1 MGFASP
7 ATVHLW
13 VHCCCCWL
21 LLTKSL
27 ISTPL
32 QQIFKNSPAG
42 DLPKPYGKHATCP
55 MPRYPRMLA
64 PSTAGLSR
72 QQVRPSIER
81 DPAVLCSPPNS
92 QGAVNQSPPRAEMRV
107 MRVQDTVAD
116 ELPYARVHA
125 RTPAK
130 STAHSATITGHSC
143 KPVETQATCS
153 EAASM
158 LTVEQKHARWQ
169 ELLCQTLDVSDCGHT
184 RALLGPATHLN
195 ALDTALCTQYPT
207 AAPKSPPFNC

>member
-1 MGFASP
+1 
-7 ATVHLW
+7 
-13 VHCCCCWL
+13 
-21 LLTKSL
+21 
-27 ISTPL
+27 
-32 QQIFKNSPAG
+32 
-42 DLPKPYGKHATCP
+42 
-55 MPRYPRMLA
+55 
-64 PSTAGLSR
+64 
-72 QQVRPSIER
+72 
-81 DPAVLCSPPNS
+81 
-92 QGAVNQSPPRAEMRV
+92 

-207 AAPKSPPFNC
+207 APKKPNFQLLIVLTIAFVRILRGADISRIPLKEVVHLDPALRKGVIRFQQRASALRLFDLTAGRGPAARQFIIDGKQHAVQKSAYATPPKLPVRRRGSPLSKEGARK